1 MIMFSFAWRC
11 SSFTHAFALSSDA
24 CNPGVSN
31 EAKPTLPIAG
41 IIFQTYRLRDI
52 IYNNGTVGISVVH
65 GGKRLVSLL
74 SGRIPNLKLDRR
86 VLIEGDGLSKE
97 SRSNGGFSE
106 GVELILTIKLAIL
119 AQGL

>member
-1 MIMFSFAWRC
+1 MPVIQELVRSQTNTAHLRDHFS
-11 SSFTHAFALSSDA
+11 
-24 CNPGVSN
+24 
-31 EAKPTLPIAG
+31 
-41 IIFQTYRLRDI
+41 TYRLRDI

-74 SGRIPNLKLDRR
+74 AGRIPNLKLDRR

-106 GVELILTIKLAIL
+106 GVELILTSKLAIL
-119 AQGL
+119 AQGLQGIGCVAYLNKTKDY